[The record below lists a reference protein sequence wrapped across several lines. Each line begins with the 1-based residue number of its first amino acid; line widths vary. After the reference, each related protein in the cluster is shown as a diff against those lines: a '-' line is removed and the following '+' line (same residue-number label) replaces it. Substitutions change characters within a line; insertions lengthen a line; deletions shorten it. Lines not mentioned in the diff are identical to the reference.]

1 MSGGKTEARELRLER
16 VLDAPR
22 EAVWRCWTEA
32 ALLPSWFAPEPW
44 TTEVREMDVR
54 PGGAMHTV
62 MRGPEGEESGG
73 VGVYLDVVPN
83 ERLVFT
89 DAFTPGWVPADGTPF
104 MVAIIELSDAGRGKT
119 RYVARARHW
128 TEEKK
133 KEHEAMGFHEGWG
146 QVADQLEAAAKAL

>member
-1 MSGGKTEARELRLER
+1 MTGEKNEGRELRLER

-32 ALLPSWFAPEPW
+32 DLLPSWFAPKPW
-44 TTEVREMDVR
+44 TIEVREMDVR

-62 MRGPEGEESGG
+62 MRGPEGEESDL
-73 VGVYLDVVPN
+73 VSVYLEVVPN

-89 DAFTPGWVPADGTPF
+89 DAFAPGWVPVEGTPF
-104 MVAIIELSDAGRGKT
+104 MVAIIEMSDEGDKT

-128 TEEKK
+128 TDEKK
-133 KEHEAMGFHEGWG
+133 QQHEAMGFHEGWG